1 MNDKNWLMNDNNME
15 ADSMNV
21 TVYTSPECAWCL
33 KVKEYLDSRHVAY
46 EEVDVAA
53 NRELAREMVRK
64 THQRGIPVVEVDGE
78 YIFGFDQD
86 GLDSHFGK

>member
-1 MNDKNWLMNDNNME
+1 
-15 ADSMNV
+15 MNV

-46 EEVDVAA
+46 DEVNVAA

-86 GLDSHFGK
+86 SLDSHFGK